1 MKRALGLSRFIAVI
15 GSLSSLL
22 IAFLLSVSVAVRTVS
37 LIVGTFPWLELGDEK
52 VAKALTVAAVEQ
64 ADVILIAAALLIIG
78 IGLYTLF
85 IGQVERLP
93 PWLDIET
100 LDDLKDK
107 LVSVVVA
114 VLAVNFF
121 TRVVE
126 WQGGLDILYLGGA
139 MGLVIVS
146 LAAFSYVH
154 AAKKH

>member
-37 LIVGTFPWLELGDEK
+37 LIVGTFPWLELGSEEA
-52 VAKALTVAAVEQ
+52 AKALTVSAVEQ

-85 IGQVERLP
+85 VGDVERLP
-93 PWLDIET
+93 HWLDIKT

-107 LVSVVVA
+107 LVSVIVA

-121 TRVVE
+121 TRVAQ
-126 WQGGLDILYLGGA
+126 WRGGSDILYLGGA
-139 MGLVIVS
+139 IGLVIIS

-154 AAKKH
+154 SAKH